1 MRIAQIGLFAL
12 VLTPLQGV
20 AWPAAAQTTDAIPAA
35 TAAAAATAATAA
47 AVVAAQAP
55 ADPAVENQPHLGPET
70 GFPLPR
76 YVSLRAGEANA
87 RRGPSRSHRIDW
99 VFARRNM
106 PLMVVAEY
114 GHWRRVVDQ
123 DGAGGWMHYSL
134 LSGERTAIVEVPML
148 PIYARPDVTS
158 TLRATAEMGVTG
170 ALSQCR
176 PGWCLMEVGGYRGW
190 VDANAIWGV
199 DPGETFD

>member
-1 MRIAQIGLFAL
+1 
-12 VLTPLQGV
+12 
-20 AWPAAAQTTDAIPAA
+20 
-35 TAAAAATAATAA
+35 
-47 AVVAAQAP
+47 
-55 ADPAVENQPHLGPET
+55 
-70 GFPLPR
+70 
-76 YVSLRAGEANA
+76 
-87 RRGPSRSHRIDW
+87 
-99 VFARRNM
+99 
-106 PLMVVAEY
+106 
-114 GHWRRVVDQ
+114 VDQ

>member
-12 VLTPLQGV
+12 LLAPLHGI
-20 AWPAAAQTTDAIPAA
+20 APAADAQTTDAIPAA
-35 TAAAAATAATAA
+35 AITAE
-47 AVVAAQAP
+47 AP
-55 ADPAVENQPHLGPET
+55 SQPAVEDQPRLGPET

-99 VFARRNM
+99 VFTRRNM
-106 PLMVVAEY
+106 PMMVVAEY

-148 PIYARPDVTS
+148 PIYARPDLTS

-170 ALSQCR
+170 ALSECI
-176 PGWCLMEVGGYRGW
+176 PNWCLMEVGGYRGW
-190 VDANAIWGV
+190 VDANALWGV